1 MKKTF
6 QTFKAILLFV
16 SVAFL
21 ASCVEEY
28 EYEPA
33 AIADSSVATQKAYIL
48 TAKTVLDLEN
58 SEPQK
63 LELTVG
69 RPDGS
74 AAAAIRLI
82 ANNSKFKVP
91 QSVEFKA
98 GEKTKKINV
107 NFDMQPASTEK
118 VNIKVDDAQAY
129 D

>member
-48 TAKTVLDLEN
+48 TAKTVLDL
-58 SEPQK
+58 
-63 LELTVG
+63 
-69 RPDGS
+69 
-74 AAAAIRLI
+74 
-82 ANNSKFKVP
+82 
-91 QSVEFKA
+91 
-98 GEKTKKINV
+98 
-107 NFDMQPASTEK
+107 
-118 VNIKVDDAQAY
+118 
-129 D
+129 